1 MISDFPK
8 TLCLRLWKEVLR
20 LSLVDSNSS
29 KKGVE
34 TLNELLKTIKRE
46 INMPKS
52 VYYKGDL
59 GGIYSLLRLK

>member
-8 TLCLRLWKEVLR
+8 TVCLRLWKEVLR
-20 LSLVDSNSS
+20 LLLVDPNSF

-52 VYYKGDL
+52 VCYKGGL

>member
-8 TLCLRLWKEVLR
+8 TVCLRLWKEELR
-20 LSLVDSNSS
+20 LSLVDPNSF

-52 VYYKGDL
+52 VCYKGDL

>member
-1 MISDFPK
+1 MISYFPK

-20 LSLVDSNSS
+20 LSLVDPNSS

-52 VYYKGDL
+52 VCYKGGL

>member
-1 MISDFPK
+1 M
-8 TLCLRLWKEVLR
+8 LWKEVLR
-20 LSLVDSNSS
+20 LSLVDPNAS

-52 VYYKGDL
+52 VCYKGGL